1 MLSRLPVANLS
12 GLGSIMI
19 RLIEKIKKKFWL
31 KILKF
36 RPLIRTKYVDRKWAA
51 DSADFCSDF
60 EKLEMPDPQHN
71 KTEDQNS
78 MIDVQKYFFQNV
90 QEENFSGILACIMA
104 GADPNVLIEGR
115 TVLDLAVEKRSILT
129 TEYLLLNGAKE
140 WFYFNPV

>member
-1 MLSRLPVANLS
+1 
-12 GLGSIMI
+12 
-19 RLIEKIKKKFWL
+19 
-31 KILKF
+31 
-36 RPLIRTKYVDRKWAA
+36 
-51 DSADFCSDF
+51 
-60 EKLEMPDPQHN
+60 MPDPQQN
-71 KTEDQNS
+71 KTVDQNC

-140 WFYFNPV
+140 RF